1 MIRENEKMFE
11 KYIGKHL
18 TQRHKAIG
26 LKYARKHDYPELIGP
41 HSYGIVFSDSE
52 TDTLIFR
59 IRFESR
65 PLYDEKGRPVPG
77 RNIKTITG
85 IELDGEGYTDF
96 EKAEAK
102 RIAKEYLKLAVE
114 EAE

>member
-1 MIRENEKMFE
+1 MFE
-11 KYIGKHL
+11 EYIRKHL

-26 LKYARKHDYPELIGP
+26 LKCARKHGYPELIGL

-52 TDTLIFR
+52 NDTLIFR

-65 PLYDEKGRPVPG
+65 PLYDDKGRPVPG

-85 IELDGEGYTDF
+85 IELEGEGYTDF
-96 EKAEAK
+96 ERAEAN
-102 RIAKEYLKLAVE
+102 RIAREYLKLAVE
-114 EAE
+114 EIE